1 MSDTATLR
9 VALDERGYD
18 IVAGTGLVATAGRL
32 LGPVL
37 AQPRVFVVTDD
48 NVAPLYLASLEAS
61 LDGAG
66 IGHSSV
72 VLPAGE
78 GTKDLGHLGR
88 LTDAMLAARVE
99 RETTVVALGGGVVGD
114 IAGFAASVVLRGL
127 PLVQIPTTL
136 LAQVDSSVGGKTAIN
151 TGFGKNLLGTFHQ
164 PRMVLADMGTL
175 ETLPPRQFR
184 SGYAELVKTALIHDA
199 GFFAWLETAGPA
211 LVAGDR
217 EARRRAVLDCCAF
230 KAAIVGEDERETGR
244 RALLNLGHTF
254 GHALE
259 AETGYGG
266 DLLHGEAVAVGT
278 VLAFELSARLGLCPA
293 PDVRRV
299 RRHLADMGLP
309 TGLAAVAGPSW
320 TSQILIAHM
329 MQDKKVQG
337 GTLAFILLEGIGK
350 AFVARD
356 VDLGD
361 VRALLDDALGA

>member
-1 MSDTATLR
+1 MNETATLE
-9 VALDERGYD
+9 VDLGERGYD
-18 IVAGTGLVATAGRL
+18 IVAGDGLVAAAGRFL
-32 LGPVL
+32 EPVL
-37 AQPRVFVVTDD
+37 ERPRVFVVTDD
-48 NVAPLYLASLEAS
+48 NVAPLYLATLEAS

-72 VLPAGE
+72 ILPAGE
-78 GTKDLGHLGR
+78 GTKDLDHLGR

-136 LAQVDSSVGGKTAIN
+136 LAQVDSSVGGKTAVN

-164 PRMVLADMGTL
+164 PRLVLADIGTL

-184 SGYAELVKTALIHDA
+184 AGYAELVKTALIHDS

-211 LVAGDR
+211 LTGGEGD
-217 EARRRAVLDCCAF
+217 ARRRAVLDCCAF
-230 KAAIVGEDERETGR
+230 KAAIVGEDERERGR

-259 AETGYGG
+259 AEAGYGG
-266 DLLHGEAVAVGT
+266 ALLHGEAVAVGT
-278 VLAFELSARLGLCPA
+278 VLAFDLSVRLGRCP
-293 PDVRRV
+293 PEDGERV
-299 RRHLADMGLP
+299 RRHLAGMGLP
-309 TGLAAVAGPSW
+309 TELAAVAGPSW
-320 TSQILIAHM
+320 TSEILIAHM
-329 MQDKKVQG
+329 MQDKKVQD

-350 AFVARD
+350 AFLARD
-356 VDLGD
+356 IDLAE
-361 VRALLDDALGA
+361 VRALLDAALGA